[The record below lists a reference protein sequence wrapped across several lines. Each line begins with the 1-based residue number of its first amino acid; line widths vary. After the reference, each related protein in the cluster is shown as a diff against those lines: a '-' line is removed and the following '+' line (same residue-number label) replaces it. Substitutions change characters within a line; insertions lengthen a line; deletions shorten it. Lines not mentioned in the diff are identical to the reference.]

1 MTNAILRQKITYA
14 NTFYIFFYYIFLM
27 KPKYAKLKNDVT

>member
-1 MTNAILRQKITYA
+1 MANAILRQKITYA

-27 KPKYAKLKNDVT
+27 KPKYVKLKTDVT